1 MMQRTPGE
9 MLGFL
14 AISVAMVVAAM
25 LQLLAAPPPADP
37 APLAHAP
44 VGSSRYPI
52 IDAVVSLTPQPRGT
66 PALRG
71 TPASPCEAWP

>member
-1 MMQRTPGE
+1 MERTPQD

-14 AISVAMVVAAM
+14 AISVALVVAAM
-25 LQLLAAPPPADP
+25 LQLLAAPADP

-44 VGSSRYPI
+44 VGSSRYPVV
-52 IDAVVSLTPQPRGT
+52 DYVVSLTPQPRGT